1 MDLTQN
7 QIKEIAEIL
16 DCGKICYVNKITKE
30 IKPMIDFNETYDT
43 EFWEEEFEEIQD
55 NFEDYVK
62 ITKMS
67 SREKFTIMKDF
78 VDVIEDQA
86 MQNRLI
92 YALNQNNPFRNFK
105 YELDFNKEIREHW
118 FKFKAYKYEEW
129 VIEYLEENWNEKYID
144 QNEDE
149 IGEFEGYFND
159 DGTKINPNLYPL
171 PNLCLSCKKRN
182 NPNEE
187 ILCNLT
193 RMDQLDEL
201 KFQCMT
207 YELDK
212 VID

>member
-1 MDLTQN
+1 
-7 QIKEIAEIL
+7 
-16 DCGKICYVNKITKE
+16 
-30 IKPMIDFNETYDT
+30 
-43 EFWEEEFEEIQD
+43 
-55 NFEDYVK
+55 
-62 ITKMS
+62 MS